1 MRALLPGL
9 LPALLEQTKVQP
21 ELVRIQDLG
30 PFKITVDDGL
40 DCRKARALAPHTYIY
55 VYTLPPRTARVPPA
69 ASTAAR
75 RARWRHTRVYIP
87 SPRAPRD
94 CHPPHAAPHV
104 EGGSVPSQATACG
117 LAAALRG
124 P

>member
-40 DCRKARALAPHTYIY
+40 DCRKARALAPHTCI
-55 VYTLPPRTARVPPA
+55 YTLPPRTAGLPPA
-69 ASTAAR
+69 ARS
-75 RARWRHTRVYIP
+75 
-87 SPRAPRD
+87 APRR
-94 CHPPHAAPHV
+94 
-104 EGGSVPSQATACG
+104 GGVRSVASDG
-117 LAAALRG
+117 LRPRG
-124 P
+124 RT